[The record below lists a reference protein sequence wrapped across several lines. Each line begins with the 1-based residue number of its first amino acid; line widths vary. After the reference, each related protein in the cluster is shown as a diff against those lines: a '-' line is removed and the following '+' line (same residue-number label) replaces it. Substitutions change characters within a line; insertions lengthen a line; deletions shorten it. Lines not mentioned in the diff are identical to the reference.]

1 MFLIYKAPKRLS
13 IFKESHLTG
22 IHYVALLRNLM
33 QEKWNVTKASSLDLD
48 LDTLGMSTRQS

>member
-13 IFKESHLTG
+13 IFKESPLTG
-22 IHYVALLRNLM
+22 IHYVALLWNLM